1 MHVVTIPIN
10 DQFKLADLLQ
20 AKKNFTLI
28 VHSLATQKNGNMHV
42 VTIPINDQFKLADLL
57 QAKKNFTLIV
67 HSLAIYFT
75 HVDSQ

>member
-1 MHVVTIPIN
+1 
-10 DQFKLADLLQ
+10 
-20 AKKNFTLI
+20 
-28 VHSLATQKNGNMHV
+28 MHV